1 MITQISRQSSSFPEP
16 LKTLYSR
23 CESGK
28 RPPTYG
34 DLIEV
39 LENVIVGLQ
48 HTYII
53 LDALDECQ
61 SAERKRLSA
70 LISRI
75 TKLGNLH
82 LLVTSRKEQ
91 DIEEWLGPIVTRQID
106 LTDTINTDIEQ
117 YIQGTLQ
124 NDPKWKYWNDWEG
137 GMIETTLKKG
147 ANGM

>member
-1 MITQISRQSSSFPEP
+1 M
-16 LKTLYSR
+16 
-23 CESGK
+23 
-28 RPPTYG
+28 
-34 DLIEV
+34 
-39 LENVIVGLQ
+39 
-48 HTYII
+48 
-53 LDALDECQ
+53 
-61 SAERKRLSA
+61 

-91 DIEEWLGPIVTRQID
+91 DIEEWLEPMVTRQVD
-106 LTDTINTDIEQ
+106 LANTINADIEQ

-137 GMIETTLKKG
+137 GKIEMTLMKG